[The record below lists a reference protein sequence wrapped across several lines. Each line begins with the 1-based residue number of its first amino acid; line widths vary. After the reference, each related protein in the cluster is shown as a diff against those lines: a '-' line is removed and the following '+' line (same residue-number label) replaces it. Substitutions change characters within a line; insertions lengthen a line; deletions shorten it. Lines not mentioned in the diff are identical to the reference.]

1 MGAWKN
7 AGFMNTE
14 RKLKRP
20 GENKKK
26 IASVPLRSP

>member
-1 MGAWKN
+1 MGTWEN

-20 GENKKK
+20 GEKK
-26 IASVPLRSP
+26 IASVPVHSP